1 MILHDPVLSGNSMN
15 SNASLIFK
23 LKVYDIVRLQNL
35 EVALQVKSYHM
46 NLGNLNMKKDV
57 STGSM
62 HRYKALSFL
71 LPVRQFLHQSYY
83 GKGHVS
89 SS

>member
-1 MILHDPVLSGNSMN
+1 MMILNDPVLSGNSMN

-46 NLGNLNMKKDV
+46 NIGNLNMKNMYHLVQCIDTK
-57 STGSM
+57 
-62 HRYKALSFL
+62 H
-71 LPVRQFLHQSYY
+71 
-83 GKGHVS
+83 
-89 SS
+89 